1 MSKLHQMT
9 LWDEPVPP
17 DSPRLPACPPTSRT
31 ASLPLAAGASLDEA
45 AEVGTDEIDS
55 ECSIAE
61 EPSEFAGLPSFK
73 PLRSAIDAGIFG
85 ITATGPMEPDEHEIA
100 ALVQEHSN
108 ELAGLL
114 IEIDALTDAVRTGV
128 DPRTGR
134 MPRTPEA
141 AEKATTRWRQELEQA
156 KVSYANMLA
165 AVEEGFGLEAGR
177 ELDHWIRS
185 RVAGTPKR
193 LPYDPGHPWHYYWAG
208 DGAEPIAFVEIPPSE
223 DAGRW
228 LERDLPKN
236 PAKRLARLRELL
248 TSETERL
255 TEDRRRYEDIIA
267 RGAEAL
273 SQFDREIAYG
283 GNDELARAGTIALKY
298 NHIRMG
304 LGRVRWLRQQL
315 GYEERWEPIRA
326 KMNAAGDQEPPG
338 QS

>member
-9 LWDEPVPP
+9 LWDEPIPP
-17 DSPRLPACPPTSRT
+17 DSLRLPACPPDSPN
-31 ASLPLAAGASLDEA
+31 ASLPQATGATRLNDAADA
-45 AEVGTDEIDS
+45 VTDEIDAEGS
-55 ECSIAE
+55 VVE
-61 EPSEFAGLPSFK
+61 EPSEFAGLPTFR
-73 PLRSAIDAGIFG
+73 PLPSAIDAGIFG
-85 ITATGPMEPDEHEIA
+85 ITAAGPMEPDEHEIA

-114 IEIDALTDAVRTGV
+114 IESEALADAVRTGV

-134 MPRTPEA
+134 MPRTQEA
-141 AEKATTRWRQELEQA
+141 VEKANARWRQELEQA
-156 KVSYANMLA
+156 KLSHANMLA
-165 AVEEGFGLEAGR
+165 AFEEGFGPKASR
-177 ELDHWIRS
+177 ELDDWVRS

-208 DGAEPIAFVEIPPSE
+208 DAAEPLAYEDIPPSE

-236 PAKRLARLRELL
+236 PAKRLARLQELL
-248 TSETERL
+248 TSETQHLE
-255 TEDRRRYEDIIA
+255 EDRRRYEEILA

-304 LGRVRWLRQQL
+304 LGRVRWLREQL
-315 GYEERWEPIRA
+315 DRQKRWEPIH
-326 KMNAAGDQEPPG
+326 AAVARDG
-338 QS
+338 

>member
-1 MSKLHQMT
+1 MT

-17 DSPRLPACPPTSRT
+17 EPPRLPARPPDLPTHSEPESPDMGRLNGTAEATSDNCDCE
-31 ASLPLAAGASLDEA
+31 PDAGEDA
-45 AEVGTDEIDS
+45 
-55 ECSIAE
+55 
-61 EPSEFAGLPSFK
+61 SEFTGLPSFT

-85 ITATGPMEPDEHEIA
+85 ITAAGPMEPDEHEIA

-114 IEIDALTDAVRTGV
+114 IEIDALEDAIRTGV

-141 AEKATTRWRQELEQA
+141 AEKATARWRQDVEQA

-165 AVEEGFGLEAGR
+165 AFEEGFGADAGR
-177 ELDHWIRS
+177 ELDGWLRS
-185 RVAGTPKR
+185 RVAGMPKR

-208 DGAEPIAFVEIPPSE
+208 DRAEPLAFGEIAPAE

-228 LERDLPKN
+228 IERDLPKN

-248 TSETERL
+248 TTETSRL
-255 TEDRRRYEDIIA
+255 DEDRRRYEDIIA
-267 RGAEAL
+267 LGADAL
-273 SQFDREIAYG
+273 SQFDREIAHG
-283 GNDELARAGTIALKY
+283 GNDELARASALALKY

-304 LGRVRWLRQQL
+304 LGRVRWLREQL

-326 KMNAAGDQEPPG
+326 KMNASGIQEPPE